1 MPPSPVDHEDTPINS
16 EANPMNQLLAGRV
29 AIVTGGASGL
39 GRATAEL
46 FVQQGAR
53 VVIADVNTAQGE
65 ALAATGSAV
74 ASV

>member
-1 MPPSPVDHEDTPINS
+1 
-16 EANPMNQLLAGRV
+16 MNQLLAGRV

-53 VVIADVNTAQGE
+53 VVIADVNSAQGE
-65 ALAATGSAV
+65 ALADALGEAAAFRKTDV
-74 ASV
+74 ADAA